1 MPIARAG
8 EWLERHPYLL
18 PIVILILGGGF
29 RFYHLNWDSGY
40 QLHPDERWIYMVLS
54 GANGNPPLS
63 WPTSWSQF
71 FDVSP
76 CTNVPNCQSSPLD
89 PHFFAYGSLPFYL
102 LAMLTGIMSFV
113 GRHISLLSSWSLFDT
128 YGGLPPVGRAL
139 SGCLDLVAVGLVFL
153 IARRV
158 FGYWTGV
165 VAMALTAFTVLD
177 IQLSHF
183 YAVDTVLT
191 PLALATLLAAV
202 RIAQT
207 NSRRAELRGGITV
220 C

>member
-8 EWLERHPYLL
+8 EWLERHPYVL
-18 PIVILILGGGF
+18 PLVILILGGGF
-29 RFYHLNWDSGY
+29 RFYNLNWDSGY

-63 WPTSWSQF
+63 LPTSLAQF
-71 FDVSP
+71 FKTTP
-76 CTNVPNCQSSPLD
+76 CNNVPHCGSSPLD

-102 LAMLTGIMSFV
+102 LGMLAGTMGFLGQHV
-113 GRHISLLSSWSLFDT
+113 PFLSAWSQLDT

-139 SGCLDLVAVGLVFL
+139 SGCLDLVAVFLVFL
-153 IARRV
+153 LARRV
-158 FGYWTGV
+158 FSYWVAV

-177 IQLSHF
+177 VQLSHF

-202 RIAQT
+202 YM
-207 NSRRAELRGGITV
+207 V
-220 C
+220 